1 MKEKFKQFI
10 FFSLFFTLGNY
21 NITCIYLGL
30 RKLQTARFLCTS
42 TASFFK
48 FKVNDD
54 KIVTCHHFLILF
66 P

>member
-10 FFSLFFTLGNY
+10 FFSLFFFTLGNY

-30 RKLQTARFLCTS
+30 RKLQTASFLCTS

-48 FKVNDD
+48 FKGER
-54 KIVTCHHFLILF
+54 
-66 P
+66 

>member
-30 RKLQTARFLCTS
+30 RKLQTARFLYTS

-48 FKVNDD
+48 FKGER
-54 KIVTCHHFLILF
+54 
-66 P
+66 

>member
-1 MKEKFKQFI
+1 MSLIFNERKIQTVYI
-10 FFSLFFTLGNY
+10 FFPFFFTLGNY

-48 FKVNDD
+48 FKGER
-54 KIVTCHHFLILF
+54 
-66 P
+66 